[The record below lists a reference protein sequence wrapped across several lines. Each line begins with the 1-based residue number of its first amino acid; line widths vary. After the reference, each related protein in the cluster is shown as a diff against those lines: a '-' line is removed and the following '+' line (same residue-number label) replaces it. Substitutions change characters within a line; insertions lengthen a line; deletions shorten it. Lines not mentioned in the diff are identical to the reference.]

1 VTHPEDGTA
10 AAAPHRVLV
19 VSADM
24 GGGHNA
30 TAAAVE
36 EAVRDRWPGSEIRR
50 LDALDVMGPGIGRLF
65 RGIYVGNV
73 ETTPWLYE
81 FFYSALWRHRWFSRA
96 SKRFTGSWCGRRLVS
111 HLDRFDPDVI
121 VSTYP
126 LGSSG
131 LAWLRRHRGLRVP
144 VGCVISDF
152 APHPFWVYP
161 EADLN
166 LVVHESAVPVAL
178 AAEPDARVEATG
190 PVTVSAFRPGDQ
202 ADARRRT
209 GLRSDALVVL
219 VSCGSYAFGDV
230 EEMTRR
236 LTGCSDRVQV
246 VVACGR
252 DTRLQHRLQEWGA
265 STDRL
270 SVWGWTDQMPQLVQ
284 AADLVVSNA
293 GGATVLEALA
303 SGVPVVTATPIAAHG
318 RANADLMTQAGLTE
332 LCDDLPGLTALVATA
347 ARDRSVLEPLRHR
360 TEAAANPEAS
370 ARVVQALIEGGPTAL
385 AHRHS
390 MPWRMRPADAL
401 FGHVEDSVV
410 RQELGAVLELEPD
423 QGSVVTGAGIQTSWQ
438 PRMAGLPPTRRVLV
452 PGRLPGWRLEH
463 RVRVADQVR
472 DRVLGDDRP
481 GEYGRTRHARAMWR
495 AVGDFWSETLP
506 PGRPAWQ
513 GMLVRGRR
521 PGRQLL
527 AVKMHHCQGDG
538 ISALGLLDR
547 LTDPDPG
554 DRLLERQPASD
565 RAVARAGR
573 PGAVA
578 TALALLSMARPAP
591 RHPLNDVPTTSER
604 DFVGV
609 PLPWP
614 SLRHVAARLDVAP
627 HEVVVTLVGEVL
639 DRLLRPA
646 GLLTAE
652 DGGFRP
658 LRAMVPVAVRPAR
671 LDRITGNWTG
681 TTAVDLPMGEMS
693 FEERLRAVHE
703 QLGRPV
709 VRAQPYVSAAVVKAV
724 GLLPPPVRR
733 PAVRAVY
740 GARFFNTVV
749 SFMPGARG
757 PRRVAGARVRAVY
770 PVLPLARH
778 VPLAIGVVV
787 ADQVAGLGVLLDRS
801 LGIDRS
807 AVTGAVRAAFVHA
820 GGDGEAFDRLAGELV
835 DGTPPGP
842 ASDSALVDELADEAV
857 SDVVDGVR

>member
-1 VTHPEDGTA
+1 MTSAT

-36 EAVRDRWPGSEIRR
+36 EAVRERWPGSEILR

-65 RGIYVGNV
+65 RGIYIGNV

-81 FFYSALWRHRWFSRA
+81 FFYSSLWRHRWFSQA
-96 SKRFTGSWCGRRLVS
+96 SKRFTGSWCGRRLVG

-144 VGCVISDF
+144 IGCVVSDF

-166 LVVHESAVPVAL
+166 LVVHESAVPVAR

-190 PVTVSAFRPGDQ
+190 PVTASAFRPGDQ
-202 ADARRRT
+202 AEARRRM
-209 GLRSDALVVL
+209 GLRADALVVL
-219 VSCGSYAFGDV
+219 LSCGSYAFGDV

-236 LTGCSDRVQV
+236 LTGCSDQVQV

-252 DTRLQHRLQEWGA
+252 DTRLQVRLQQWGA
-265 STDRL
+265 SPDRL
-270 SVWGWTDQMPQLVQ
+270 SIWGWTDQMAQLVQ
-284 AADLVVSNA
+284 ACDLVVSNA

-303 SGVPVVTATPIAAHG
+303 CGVPVVTATPIAAHG

-332 LCDDLPGLTALVATA
+332 LCDDLPSLTALVETA
-347 ARDRSVLEPLRHR
+347 ARDRSVLDPLRKR
-360 TEAAANPEAS
+360 TEAAASSDAS
-370 ARVVQALIEGGPTAL
+370 ARVVQALVDGGPTAL
-385 AHRHS
+385 AHRS
-390 MPWRMRPADAL
+390 SRPWPMRPADSL
-401 FGHVEDSVV
+401 FAHVEDAVV
-410 RQELGAVLELEPD
+410 RQELGAVLELEPEE
-423 QGSVVTGAGIQTSWQ
+423 GSVVTGAGVQTSWQ
-438 PRMAGLPPTRRVLV
+438 ARIAGLPPARRVLV
-452 PGRLPGWRLEH
+452 PGRVPGWRLEH
-463 RVRVADQVR
+463 RVRVADHVG
-472 DRVLGDDRP
+472 DRVLGHEEP
-481 GEYGRTRHARAMWR
+481 GESGNGLRARAMWR
-495 AVGDFWSETLP
+495 AVGDFWSDPLP

-513 GMLVRGRR
+513 AMLVRARR
-521 PGRQLL
+521 PGSQLL

-547 LTDPDPG
+547 LTDPEPG
-554 DRLLERQPASD
+554 DRLLERRPASD
-565 RAVARAGR
+565 RAVARASR
-573 PGAVA
+573 PGPVA
-578 TALALLSMARPAP
+578 TVLALLSMARPAP
-591 RHPLNDVPTTSER
+591 HHPLNAVPITSDR

-609 PLPWP
+609 PMPWA
-614 SLRHVAARLDVAP
+614 SLRHVAGEHDVPP
-627 HEVVVTLVGEVL
+627 HEVVVALVGEVL

-646 GLLTAE
+646 GLLTSR

-671 LDRITGNWTG
+671 LDRIAGNWTG

-733 PAVRAVY
+733 TAVRAVY

-770 PVLPLARH
+770 PVLPLARR

-801 LGIDRS
+801 LGMDRG
-807 AVTGAVRAAFVHA
+807 AVAQAVRAAYLDA
-820 GGDGEAFDRLAGELV
+820 GGDAEALDRLAGDLV
-835 DGTPPGP
+835 DGMVDGGDL
-842 ASDSALVDELADEAV
+842 ADVLCDELAD
-857 SDVVDGVR
+857 GVR

>member
-1 VTHPEDGTA
+1 VTQLPGDPTA
-10 AAAPHRVLV
+10 GAPHRVLV

-36 EAVRDRWPGSEIRR
+36 EAVRKRWPGSEILRI
-50 LDALDVMGPGIGRLF
+50 DALDVMGPGIGRLF

-81 FFYSALWRHRWFSRA
+81 FFYSSLWRHRWFSQA

-144 VGCVISDF
+144 VGCVVSDF

-166 LVVHESAVPVAL
+166 LVVHESAVPVAR

-202 ADARRRT
+202 AEARRRT
-209 GLRSDALVVL
+209 GLRPDALVVL
-219 VSCGSYAFGDV
+219 LSCGSYAFGDV

-236 LTGCSDRVQV
+236 LTDCSDQVQV

-252 DTRLQHRLQEWGA
+252 DTRLQGRLQQWGA
-265 STDRL
+265 SPDRL
-270 SVWGWTDQMPQLVQ
+270 SIWGWTDQMAQLVQ
-284 AADLVVSNA
+284 ACDLVVSNA

-303 SGVPVVTATPIAAHG
+303 CGVPVVTATPIAAHG

-332 LCDDLPGLTALVATA
+332 LCDDLPSLTALVATA
-347 ARDRSVLEPLRHR
+347 ARDRSVLEPLRKR
-360 TEAAANPEAS
+360 TEAAANADAP
-370 ARVVQALIEGGPTAL
+370 ARVVQNLVDGGPTAL
-385 AHRHS
+385 AHRDS
-390 MPWRMRPADAL
+390 GPWRMRPADAL
-401 FGHVEDSVV
+401 FRHVEDDVV

-423 QGSVVTGAGIQTSWQ
+423 EGSVVTGAAVQRLWQ
-438 PRMAGLPPTRRVLV
+438 ARIAGLPPARRVLV
-452 PGRLPGWRLEH
+452 PGRRPGWRLEH
-463 RVRVADQVR
+463 RVRASDHVHDC
-472 DRVLGDDRP
+472 VLSDSGP
-481 GEYGRTRHARAMWR
+481 GETGRGRLAGAMWR
-495 AVGDFWSETLP
+495 AVGDLWSDALP
-506 PGRPAWQ
+506 PDRPAWQ
-513 GMLVRGRR
+513 ALLVRGRR
-521 PGRQLL
+521 PGPQLL

-547 LTDPDPG
+547 LIDHDPH
-554 DRLLERQPASD
+554 DRLLERRPASD
-565 RAVARAGR
+565 KVVSRAGR
-573 PGAVA
+573 PGPVA
-578 TALALLSMARPAP
+578 IGLALLSMARPAP
-591 RHPLNDVPTTSER
+591 RHPLNAVPTTSER

-614 SLRHVAARLDVAP
+614 PLRRVAAQHDVPP
-627 HEVVVTLVGEVL
+627 HELVVALVGEVL
-639 DRLLRPA
+639 DRVLRPA

-671 LDRITGNWTG
+671 LDRIAGNWTG

-703 QLGRPV
+703 QLGRPG

-733 PAVRAVY
+733 TAVRAVY

-749 SFMPGARG
+749 SYMPGARG
-757 PRRVAGARVRAVY
+757 PRWVAGARVRAVY
-770 PVLPLARH
+770 PVLPLARR

-801 LGIDRS
+801 LGMDRG
-807 AVTGAVRAAFVHA
+807 AVTRAVRTAFLDA
-820 GGDGEAFDRLAGELV
+820 GGDPEAFDRLAGELV
-835 DGTPPGP
+835 DGTLDGP
-842 ASDSALVDELADEAV
+842 ASDLTEALCDELAD
-857 SDVVDGVR
+857 GVR